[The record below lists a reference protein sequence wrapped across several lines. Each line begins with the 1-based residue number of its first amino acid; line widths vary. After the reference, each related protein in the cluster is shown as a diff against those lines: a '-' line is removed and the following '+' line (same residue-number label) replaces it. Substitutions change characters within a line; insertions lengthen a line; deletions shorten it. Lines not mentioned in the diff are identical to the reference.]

1 MLLELAITDFAIIDE
16 LRIPFEPGLNVL
28 TGETGA
34 GKSIII
40 DALGAVLGE
49 RVGPDVVRTGA
60 RAARIEATFDLTAE
74 AERTDLIAVLDELGV
89 EPEDGLLILR
99 REVASGGRST
109 ARINGRAATAGM
121 LSRLGALL
129 VDIHGQSDHL
139 SLLRSSEHLDV
150 LDRFAGLVSQR
161 AEYATLVREWRTVR
175 DRINTIATGAR
186 DRAQR
191 IDLLDYQISEIEFA
205 ALRPGE
211 EEELDGER
219 SVLANAERLMED
231 AATAHGLLTGESDDV
246 DSGGSVAAL
255 PILRKA
261 SALLAEIAT
270 LDASMQPLSSRADE
284 IVYLLEDIAA
294 EARTYRDSIEANPSR
309 LEAVEERLDL
319 IKRLKRKYGATV
331 EEIIAFGEQAAREL
345 ESLTGGEVDLGSLH
359 QQEQALLERIGTA
372 ATRLSRARGEAAAC
386 LSRATEAAIAEL
398 NMGRSRFAVSIAQT
412 PDDDGAKH
420 EAEDGSVRT
429 VAFDESGV
437 DRVEFLLAPNAGE
450 ALKPLA
456 RVASGGEMARL
467 MLALKSILS
476 AADATPTLVFDEVDV
491 GVGGRSGQVVGE
503 KLWGLS
509 AGHQV
514 MVITHLPQ
522 IAAFASAHFRIAKA
536 ERDGRIVSQV
546 RQIADDD
553 RVDELAAM
561 LDGEPV
567 TEASRANARQMLH
580 RVENWIAEAP
590 VHVVDGRLD
599 TSQSVPSE
607 LPG

>member
-49 RVGPDVVRTGA
+49 RVGPDVVRTGSK
-60 RAARIEATFDLTAE
+60 AARIEATFDVTSE
-74 AERTDLIAVLDELGV
+74 AERAELAAVYDELGI

-99 REVASGGRST
+99 REIAAGGRSS

-121 LSRLGALL
+121 LSRLGELL

-139 SLLRSSEHLDV
+139 SLLRASEHLAV
-150 LDRFAGLVSQR
+150 LDRYAGLDADRAEFAG
-161 AEYATLVREWRTVR
+161 LVREWRTVR
-175 DRINTIATGAR
+175 DRINAIAIGAR

-205 ALRPGE
+205 ALQPGE
-211 EEELDGER
+211 EEELVAER
-219 SVLANAERLMED
+219 GVLANAERLMED
-231 AATAHGLLTGESDDV
+231 AATAYGLLTGDSDEV
-246 DSGGSVAAL
+246 DSGGSLAAL
-255 PILRKA
+255 PILRRA
-261 SALLAEIAT
+261 SAQLAEIAT
-270 LDASMQPLSSRADE
+270 LDATMQPLSARAE
-284 IVYLLEDIAA
+284 ELIYLLEDIAA
-294 EARTYRDSIEANPSR
+294 EARTYRDRIEADPAR

-331 EEIIAFGEQAAREL
+331 EEIIAFGEQARREL
-345 ESLTGGEVDLGSLH
+345 ESLTGGEVDLDALRE
-359 QQEQALLERIGTA
+359 QEQGLLDQIGEA
-372 ATRLSRARGEAAAC
+372 ATRLSRARSEAAAC

-398 NMGRSRFAVSIAQT
+398 NMGRSRFAVSITQSPDPNGVTFET
-412 PDDDGAKH
+412 PDDSAQ
-420 EAEDGSVRT
+420 T
-429 VAFDESGV
+429 VSFDETGA

-476 AADATPTLVFDEVDV
+476 AADATPTLVFDEIDV

-514 MVITHLPQ
+514 LVITHLPQ
-522 IAAFASAHFRIAKA
+522 IAAFGSAHFRIAKA
-536 ERDGRIVSQV
+536 ERDGRTVSQV
-546 RQIADDD
+546 RQIADGD
-553 RVDELAAM
+553 RIDELAAM

-567 TEASRANARQMLH
+567 TEASRANARQMLQ
-580 RVENWIAEAP
+580 RVESWIAEAP
-590 VHVVDGRLD
+590 TPATDALQVAGGR
-599 TSQSVPSE
+599 
-607 LPG
+607 